1 MLFQSHLLVDTV
13 KQRPLPGHPPSSTG
27 RVLAIGLGR
36 CSWVQLFVEHRIYV
50 HAKGTWA
57 KFSAT
62 FSLFISYNSEYL
74 LKTMAQKHQG
84 PPLFWGTQNYMN
96 STFSTFFVGKRLH
109 DHTS

>member
-84 PPLFWGTQNYMN
+84 PPLFWGDP
-96 STFSTFFVGKRLH
+96 KLH
-109 DHTS
+109 ELDLFDLFCGEEIT